1 MTCFL
6 HHDEMGEYLL
16 VTESE
21 KRLSD
26 LEFDSDNETYDCDSC
41 DDVVNGD
48 SDDIIQGSVW

>member
-1 MTCFL
+1 
-6 HHDEMGEYLL
+6 MGEYLL

-21 KRLSD
+21 NRLSD
-26 LEFDSDNETYDCDSC
+26 LEFGSDNETDDCDSC